1 MTATTTEQAAQEPI
15 LTFPRRSFDTD
26 PQWIAARA
34 DARAL
39 GLKPEAVYAFKRRH
53 RLPLDQQL
61 SATARE
67 LLALEQETA
76 ERVANGEQRERAQ
89 ALQLI
94 AQRAT
99 PEAAQ
104 AVAAVVPY
112 PGIEFLP
119 DGWAVCVSSWMVER
133 YLLNRVEA
141 LTGKAYSTAG
151 AAWQR
156 AAKLAPAA
164 APAAAELRN
173 RSAWGSDKTRLKDC
187 RDQLALF
194 WGVILRL
201 DQLEGPP
208 PADPVAFYSWCQLPA
223 YRGHHRPAPSLGD
236 LLAGRM
242 RSTDARALLQLPETG
257 PLDPAAIRSA
267 YRAQARHHHPDLG
280 GDRQR
285 FEQLSAARDR
295 LLLEVAA

>member
-1 MTATTTEQAAQEPI
+1 MATTEQAAREPI
-15 LTFPRRSFDTD
+15 LTFPRRSFTD
-26 PQWIAARA
+26 PAWLQDQAEARA
-34 DARAL
+34 HRL
-39 GLKPEAVYAFKRRH
+39 TVGQLRNFKRRQ
-53 RLPLDQQL
+53 RLPLDQRL

-104 AVAAVVPY
+104 ALAAIVP
-112 PGIEFLP
+112 EERQLFHAQT
-119 DGWAVCVSSWMVER
+119 GWVSDWDVER
-133 YLLNRVEA
+133 YLKNRVEGF
-141 LTGKAYSTAG
+141 TGKAYAVPTA
-151 AAWQR
+151 ACKR

-164 APAAAELRN
+164 APFAPAERF
-173 RSAWGSDKTRLKDC
+173 RRI
-187 RDQLALF
+187 LF

-208 PADPVAFYSWCQLPA
+208 PADPVAFYSWCQLEA
-223 YRGHHRPAPSLGD
+223 YAAHDRYSNPTARHDADPMASLAD
-236 LLAGRM
+236 ALTGRM

-267 YRAQARHHHPDLG
+267 YRSHARQHHPDQG

-285 FEQLSAARDR
+285 FERLTAARDR

>member
-1 MTATTTEQAAQEPI
+1 MTTTTEQAREALRQFVTER
-15 LTFPRRSFDTD
+15 RRSFDTD

-53 RLPLDQQL
+53 RLPLDQRL
-61 SATARE
+61 SAAARE
-67 LLALEQETA
+67 LLALELETA
-76 ERVANGEQRERAQ
+76 HRVANGEQRERAR

-104 AVAAVVPY
+104 AVAAIVPVRLQLFR
-112 PGIEFLP
+112 PET
-119 DGWAVCVSSWMVER
+119 GWIHDNQAEP
-133 YLLNRVEA
+133 YLVNRVEA
-141 LTGKAYSTAG
+141 LTGKAYSVAG

-164 APAAAELRN
+164 AAAAPADRY
-173 RSAWGSDKTRLKDC
+173 RRL
-187 RDQLALF
+187 LF

-208 PADPVAFYSWCQLPA
+208 PADPLAFYRWSQLEA
-223 YRGHHRPAPSLGD
+223 YSRHHRPSRSLGD
-236 LLAGRM
+236 VLAGRLGEQQ
-242 RSTDARALLQLPETG
+242 ARQLLALPVSG
-257 PLDPAAIRSA
+257 PLEQAAIRSA
-267 YRAQARHHHPDLG
+267 YRAQARRHHPDAG

-285 FEQLSAARDR
+285 FEQLSSARDR
-295 LLLEVAA
+295 LLLEVA